1 MSRIVATG
9 SYLPEKILTN
19 KELIKRT
26 GIDSNDEW
34 ITQRTAFINV
44 ILLFE
49 NETVSDLAIQSAK
62 NLLKQLD
69 AEIVQEIHLIL
80 VKDVFLFADTFS
92 CESSSTWAR
101 NQTSSSF

>member
-34 ITQRTAFINV
+34 ITQRTGIHQRHFA
-44 ILLFE
+44 FE

-62 NLLKQLD
+62 SIKAAGCRNCSRD
-69 AEIVQEIHLIL
+69 SSDPCCD
-80 VKDVFLFADTFS
+80 DVFLFADTFS

>member
-34 ITQRTAFINV
+34 ITQRTGIHQRHFA
-44 ILLFE
+44 FE

-80 VKDVFLFADTFS
+80 VATMSDRKSTRLNSSHVAISYDV
-92 CESSSTWAR
+92 
-101 NQTSSSF
+101 